1 MNRVE
6 VLRRTPAPVGVCYCV
21 HGFGAKQL
29 LFALMNAAQ
38 TFVIVSFKGRVI
50 DRCL

>member
-6 VLRRTPAPVGVCYCV
+6 VLRRTPAPVGVCHCV

-29 LFALMNAAQ
+29 LFARLNTAQ
-38 TFVIVSFKGRVI
+38 IFVIVSFKMRVI